1 MIKHHQNFAFGLV
14 AMTLGSA
21 FALGAVDYRVGTA
34 ARMGAGYFPFYVAC
48 ALIALGLW
56 ITLTSLGKA
65 RDPEGDLGDFNLRPV
80 VFILGANLLFGVL
93 LVGLP
98 AIGLPS
104 LGLLVAVFAT
114 VVVAAMAGREF
125 VWREALVLAGIL
137 TVACYVLFV
146 LLLKLN
152 LSVLP
157 SFLTA

>member
-1 MIKHHQNFAFGLV
+1 MIKHRQNFAFGLL
-14 AMTLGSA
+14 ATLLGIA
-21 FALGAVDYRVGTA
+21 FALGALDYSVGTA

-56 ITLTSLGKA
+56 ITLTALGRE
-65 RDPEGDLGDFNLRPV
+65 RDAQGDLGALNLRPV
-80 VFILGANLLFGVL
+80 VFILGANLLFGIL

-98 AIGLPS
+98 SIGLPS
-104 LGLLVAVFAT
+104 LGLLVAVFTT
-114 VVVAAMAGREF
+114 VVVAALAGREF
-125 VWREALVLAGIL
+125 VWREALALAAIL